1 MNISFSNV
9 GLSVVC
15 TSLGKFE
22 PEEQDYRWSQ
32 SMYRSSFGVYIVH
45 WWLLHLKKIH
55 FLPKGN
61 PCEAL
66 LSVLNLKLQSYL
78 CSHGVWMHRFCS
90 YLTSI
95 SFLFQRVKNTGLY
108 VNQIVKPQEAYFRF
122 LPAISFILIKHWA
135 CICCVNYYLACL
147 KTFLI
152 ASLPGSSLSADS
164 SEDSIKDGRG
174 FQLWMP

>member
-1 MNISFSNV
+1 MITEHVQEQFWCLYSTLVIIAFKKKKSTSF
-9 GLSVVC
+9 
-15 TSLGKFE
+15 
-22 PEEQDYRWSQ
+22 
-32 SMYRSSFGVYIVH
+32 
-45 WWLLHLKKIH
+45 LKETHAICFH
-55 FLPKGN
+55 
-61 PCEAL
+61 
-66 LSVLNLKLQSYL
+66 LKLQSYL

-108 VNQIVKPQEAYFRF
+108 VNRIVKPQEAYFRF

-135 CICCVNYYLACL
+135 CICFVNYYLACL
-147 KTFLI
+147 KSCLI